1 MVPDDE
7 PKTQSDQPPQ
17 GETQPAVRRRSRR
30 GGRRHAR
37 RRGPRPDVAP
47 ADAPAASLPPEEP
60 VATAAPIDEPA
71 AAEDADAGES
81 VEAVEFAESTEQFHA
96 REPDPS
102 RPEPARPEPPPQR
115 EPEPFAVSK
124 AIDQVNYII
133 EDLKK
138 VLGEMEELLET
149 LELAERQKIDDER
162 ELESLQRALR
172 RLHHPRE
179 GGHHRH

>member
-7 PKTQSDQPPQ
+7 PKNQSDQPP
-17 GETQPAVRRRSRR
+17 GEARPAVRRRSRR
-30 GGRRHAR
+30 GGRRHSR
-37 RRGPRPDVAP
+37 RRGPRPDVPPANAP
-47 ADAPAASLPPEEP
+47 VAGSPIEEPIAPPAEPAVPEYADA
-60 VATAAPIDEPA
+60 DE
-71 AAEDADAGES
+71 D
-81 VEAVEFAESTEQFHA
+81 VEAVEAVESTETTEQFHA

-124 AIDQVNYII
+124 AIDQVNYVI